1 MAERPTFSPF
11 WHRVRALKPRLRP
24 HVQVTRQHYRGRRW
38 HVAHDPTTNQFFRL
52 NPIGHELVGLLDG
65 RRTVEEVWTI
75 LLQRHGDDSPTQQEA
90 LQLIGQLYSSNLL
103 SVDAPPE
110 TEQLLRRG
118 RERRKK
124 KAMGQAVG
132 LMYFKIRL
140 FNPDSI
146 FAWME
151 PLLRPLLNRFG
162 LLLWLAVL
170 LGAIVAILPH
180 LDRLAGSMD
189 NTLAPANWGWLA
201 VVFIVTKAIHETGH
215 GVILKRF
222 GGQVPEFGMMLLVLF
237 PAPYVDATASWALE
251 SKWKRIA
258 VGSGGMIFELFVAA
272 VAVFVWLSTEPGALI
287 HQIAYNAMFIAS
299 VSTILFNA
307 NPLMRFDGYYIL
319 SDLLEVPNLMQR
331 AQNMIKHFFKRYA
344 FGIEN
349 DQPPTTNPGER
360 RILVIYGILALA
372 YRVFLF
378 ISITLF
384 VMGKMFAL
392 GLLLAIWTGA
402 MWFVLPV
409 GKFLHW
415 LASHPSLMDKRV
427 RAVTATL
434 LMLGVCVFSLG
445 MVPFPDWRRASGVVE
460 PVRRS
465 GVFFASDGFI
475 VEAHASPG
483 ERVSAG
489 DPIVT
494 IDNPELRVE
503 LSTARAELARA
514 EVRRRSALA
523 RSSPATDE
531 LTEAVANLRERVA
544 ILERRIERQ
553 TVRALHD
560 GVISGADPAEFVG
573 AWVQEGTAICELVED
588 RNARIVATLSQRENT
603 WAVRHAAGGMP
614 VTASVRF
621 LSDAGRSFEGQIVE
635 VVEAGQSRLAHPS
648 LGYAGGGTIATDPE
662 DETGTS
668 ATSKQFEL
676 RIVGANGELGGAP
689 GERVRVRF
697 TLPDRPLMAQWAD
710 RLHKLVQGR
719 VTL

>member
-65 RRTVEEVWTI
+65 KRTVEEVWTI

-140 FNPDSI
+140 FNPDGI
-146 FAWME
+146 FAWLE
-151 PLLRPLLNRFG
+151 PLFRPILNRVGFFV
-162 LLLWLAVL
+162 WLALV
-170 LGAIVAILPH
+170 LGAIIAILPH
-180 LDRLAGSMD
+180 FDRLAASVD
-189 NTLAPANWGWLA
+189 NTLAPANWGWLT
-201 VVFIVTKAIHETGH
+201 VVFIVTKAIHEIGH
-215 GVILKRF
+215 GVVLRRF
-222 GGQVPEFGMMLLVLF
+222 GGQVPEFGVMLLVLF

-272 VAVFVWLSTEPGALI
+272 IAAMVWLSTEPGALI

-299 VSTILFNA
+299 ISTILFNA

-349 DQPPTTNPGER
+349 DQPPTTNAGER
-360 RILVIYGILALA
+360 RILVTYGILALA

-409 GKFLHW
+409 GKFVHW
-415 LASHPSLMDKRV
+415 LASHPSLLDKRV
-427 RAVTATL
+427 RAVTATM
-434 LMLGVCVFSLG
+434 LMLAIGVGSLG
-445 MVPFPDWRRASGVVE
+445 MVPFPDWRKASGVVE
-460 PVRRS
+460 PARRS

-475 VEAHASPG
+475 LEAFVSPG
-483 ERVSAG
+483 ERVGAG
-489 DPIVT
+489 DAIVT

-514 EVRRRSALA
+514 EVRWRSALA
-523 RSSPATDE
+523 RSSPAADE
-531 LTEAVANLRERVA
+531 LAEAVMNLTERVA
-544 ILERRIERQ
+544 ILENRIDRL
-553 TVRALHD
+553 TVRAPHD
-560 GVISGADPAEFVG
+560 GVVAGADPSEFVG
-573 AWVQEGTAICELVED
+573 AWVQEGTAICEIVED
-588 RNARIVATLSQRENT
+588 RGSRIVATLSQRENT
-603 WAVRHAAGGMP
+603 WAIRHATGNLP
-614 VTASVRF
+614 VVASVRF
-621 LSDAGRSFEGQIVE
+621 LSDAGRSIEGNIVE
-635 VVEAGQSRLAHPS
+635 VVESGQSRLAHAS
-648 LGYAGGGTIATDPE
+648 LGYAGGGTIATDPQ
-662 DETGTS
+662 DESGTM
-668 ATSKQFEL
+668 ATSRQFEL
-676 RIVGANGELGGAP
+676 RIVPADGEPTGAP

-697 TLPDRPLMAQWAD
+697 TLPSRPLMAQWAD